1 MNLKNK
7 LFINEILLETFFKRK
22 CKRKNFLHI
31 IKIIIRSSLLYYLFL
46 CLRARNFLFFVEK
59 PSRRGNFM
67 SHGLLR
73 ISASHLIETH
83 ILIVVVGRM
92 FYLLDHSGVW

>member
-7 LFINEILLETFFKRK
+7 LFINQILLETLFKRK

-46 CLRARNFLFFVEK
+46 CLCARNFLFFAEK
-59 PSRRGNFM
+59 PSCRGNFM
-67 SHGLLR
+67 SYGLLR
-73 ISASHLIETH
+73 ISASHLIGTH